1 MCCLWFD
8 HSSFEF
14 FMACPSGCL
23 KRAPERNCC
32 SSEILSPLQSRR
44 PHPSLPHRPHH
55 PEVNL
60 SIRSNSCKQLF
71 TSCLKRKQGLNWR
84 ETRRSRTG
92 LPWGPEPRTH
102 PRCGG
107 RGPQISNSA
116 PYGAPECES
125 RAFAFPRLTFSNSEC

>member
-8 HSSFEF
+8 RSSFEF
-14 FMACPSGCL
+14 FTAHPSGCL
-23 KRAPERNCC
+23 KRAPERSCC

-60 SIRSNSCKQLF
+60 SIRSNACDQLF

-84 ETRRSRTG
+84 ETREAGGQGSLGSRAEN
-92 LPWGPEPRTH
+92 P

-107 RGPQISNSA
+107 GGPRFPTLLLPQLLN
-116 PYGAPECES
+116 E
-125 RAFAFPRLTFSNSEC
+125 RAGHLLSLG